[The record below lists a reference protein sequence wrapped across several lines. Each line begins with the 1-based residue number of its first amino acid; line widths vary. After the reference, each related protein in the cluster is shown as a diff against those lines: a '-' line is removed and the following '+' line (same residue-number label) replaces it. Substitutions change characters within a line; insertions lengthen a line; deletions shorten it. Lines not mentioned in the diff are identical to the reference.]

1 MSEWNTPLY
10 TNFIDFEKAFDSLHL
25 DSQYKILWHYGI
37 PAKLVN
43 VIKMLYSDFKSQVIC
58 NTALTAAF
66 SVTKGM
72 KQGCILFP
80 SLLMLAINW
89 VLKQVASCGRRGIR
103 WTLTSVLE
111 DLDYV
116 DDIVLLAQ
124 RYQDMQEK
132 NNTLATTAGSLDLK
146 ISTTKSGHLR
156 MNIVETM
163 NQSCS
168 MGK

>member
-1 MSEWNTPLY
+1 
-10 TNFIDFEKAFDSLHL
+10 
-25 DSQYKILWHYGI
+25 
-37 PAKLVN
+37 
-43 VIKMLYSDFKSQVIC
+43 
-58 NTALTAAF
+58 
-66 SVTKGM
+66 
-72 KQGCILFP
+72 
-80 SLLMLAINW
+80 MLAINW
-89 VLKQVASCGRRGIR
+89 VLKQVTSYGRRGIR

-116 DDIVLLAQ
+116 GDIVLLAQ

-168 MGK
+168 MGN

>member
-66 SVTKGM
+66 SVTNGM
-72 KQGCILFP
+72 KQGFILFP

-89 VLKQVASCGRRGIR
+89 VLKQVASCGRRGIGWR
-103 WTLTSVLE
+103 LTSVLE

-156 MNIVETM
+156 MNIVETK

>member
-1 MSEWNTPLY
+1 M
-10 TNFIDFEKAFDSLHL
+10 
-25 DSQYKILWHYGI
+25 
-37 PAKLVN
+37 LV
-43 VIKMLYSDFKSQVIC
+43 
-58 NTALTAAF
+58 
-66 SVTKGM
+66 
-72 KQGCILFP
+72 
-80 SLLMLAINW
+80 INW
-89 VLKQVASCGRRGIR
+89 VLKQVTSYGRRGIR

-132 NNTLATTAGSLDLK
+132 NNTLATIAGSLDLK
-146 ISTTKSGHLR
+146 ISTIKSGHLR
-156 MNIVETM
+156 MNIVEPL